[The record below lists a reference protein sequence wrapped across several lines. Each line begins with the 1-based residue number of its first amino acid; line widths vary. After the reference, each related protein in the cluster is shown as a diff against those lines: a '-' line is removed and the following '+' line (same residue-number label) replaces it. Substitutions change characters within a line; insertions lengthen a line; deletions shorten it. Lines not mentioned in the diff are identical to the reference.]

1 MPDADDLQQFAR
13 TGAPETF
20 AALVARH
27 VGLVYSAAL
36 RQVRNHHLAQDVT
49 QDVFAH
55 LARKARSLRKETV
68 LGAWLLVATRYAAR
82 DALRKQS
89 RRRHHE
95 RAAATMRP
103 ENQPVSD

>member
-36 RQVRNHHLAQDVT
+36 RQVG
-49 QDVFAH
+49 
-55 LARKARSLRKETV
+55 EI
-68 LGAWLLVATRYAAR
+68 
-82 DALRKQS
+82 
-89 RRRHHE
+89 
-95 RAAATMRP
+95 RP
-103 ENQPVSD
+103 RVS